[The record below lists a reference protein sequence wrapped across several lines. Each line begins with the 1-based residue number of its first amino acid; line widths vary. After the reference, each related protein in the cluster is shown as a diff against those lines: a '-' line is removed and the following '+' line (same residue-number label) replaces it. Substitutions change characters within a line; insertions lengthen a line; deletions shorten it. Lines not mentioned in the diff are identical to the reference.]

1 MSYKCNEGH
10 TISLPIWNFILNLM
24 ESDSLP
30 SNSKFKYSQVPY
42 RCTHATFLKEKMQ
55 FTKLFKVK
63 FTMILVKGIRLAPKE
78 LNPLFSLRVVNYM
91 YLTHVSRAT
100 TAITITIKLQGKDV
114 LGPKTSYWSN
124 PTIIGLP
131 CTRHSYQKYKG
142 KISLVLSKYTI

>member
-1 MSYKCNEGH
+1 
-10 TISLPIWNFILNLM
+10 
-24 ESDSLP
+24 
-30 SNSKFKYSQVPY
+30 
-42 RCTHATFLKEKMQ
+42 MQ

-114 LGPKTSYWSN
+114 LGPKTSY
-124 PTIIGLP
+124 
-131 CTRHSYQKYKG
+131 
-142 KISLVLSKYTI
+142 